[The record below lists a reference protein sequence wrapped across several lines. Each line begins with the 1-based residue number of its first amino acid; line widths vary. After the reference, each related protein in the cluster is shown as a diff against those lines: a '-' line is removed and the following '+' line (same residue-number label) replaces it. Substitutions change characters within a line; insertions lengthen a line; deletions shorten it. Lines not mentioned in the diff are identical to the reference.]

1 MDYSRGIQTLR
12 TTTEEV
18 VSSWGRLYHK
28 IKESTVVILFVFCIS
43 KILYII
49 MSALY
54 NIISYWRNR

>member
-18 VSSWGRLYHK
+18 VSGWVRLYHK
-28 IKESTVVILFVFCIS
+28 IKESTFVILFVFCIS

>member
-18 VSSWGRLYHK
+18 TSSWVRLYQR
-28 IKESTVVILFVFCIS
+28 IKDSTPFILFVFCIS

-49 MSALY
+49 VSALY
-54 NIISYWRNR
+54 NIFSYWRNR

>member
-18 VSSWGRLYHK
+18 VSSWVGLYHK

>member
-1 MDYSRGIQTLR
+1 MDYSRGIQTLVD
-12 TTTEEV
+12 TTEEV
-18 VSSWGRLYHK
+18 TSSWVRLYQR
-28 IKESTVVILFVFCIS
+28 IKDSAPFILFVFCIS

>member
-12 TTTEEV
+12 ETTEEV
-18 VSSWGRLYHK
+18 TSSWVNLYHK

-49 MSALY
+49 TSVLY

>member
-12 TTTEEV
+12 ETTEEV
-18 VSSWGRLYHK
+18 TSSWVNLYYK
-28 IKESTVVILFVFCIS
+28 IKESTFVILFVFCIS

-54 NIISYWRNR
+54 NIIDYWRNR

>member
-12 TTTEEV
+12 ETTEEV
-18 VSSWGRLYHK
+18 TSSWVNLYYK
-28 IKESTVVILFVFCIS
+28 IKESTFVILFVFCIS

-54 NIISYWRNR
+54 NIFSYWRNR

>member
-18 VSSWGRLYHK
+18 VSSWVRLYHK
-28 IKESTVVILFVFCIS
+28 IKESAFIILFVFCIS

-49 MSALY
+49 ISGLY
-54 NIISYWRNR
+54 NLISWLKK

>member
-12 TTTEEV
+12 ETTEEV
-18 VSSWGRLYHK
+18 TSSWVNLYHK

-49 MSALY
+49 TSVLY
-54 NIISYWRNR
+54 EIISYWRNR

>member
-18 VSSWGRLYHK
+18 VSSWVRLYHK

-49 MSALY
+49 TSALY

>member
-18 VSSWGRLYHK
+18 VSSWVRLYQ
-28 IKESTVVILFVFCIS
+28 IIIDSAPFILFVFCIS

-49 MSALY
+49 TSVLY
-54 NIISYWRNR
+54 KIISYRRT

>member
-12 TTTEEV
+12 KTTEEV
-18 VSSWGRLYHK
+18 TSSWVNLYHK
-28 IKESTVVILFVFCIS
+28 IKESTFVILFVFCIS

>member
-18 VSSWGRLYHK
+18 VSSWVRLYHK

-49 MSALY
+49 ISALY

>member
-18 VSSWGRLYHK
+18 ASSWVNLYHK
-28 IKESTVVILFVFCIS
+28 IKESTFVILFVFCIS

-54 NIISYWRNR
+54 NIFSYWRNR

>member
-12 TTTEEV
+12 ATTEEV
-18 VSSWGRLYHK
+18 VSSWVRLYHK

-54 NIISYWRNR
+54 NVISYWRNR